1 VRHWAEAEAKAY
13 LQTQGYT
20 ILAENYTVRGAE
32 VDLIA
37 QDEDTL
43 VFVEVKQR
51 RSARYGSAAETIS
64 AAKIERLRGA
74 ALVYIAETYARDDL
88 PLRFDALLIEGS
100 ASSFSVTHL
109 RGAF

>member
-1 VRHWAEAEAKAY
+1 VRHWAAAEAKAY

-37 QDEDTL
+37 QDGDT
-43 VFVEVKQR
+43 
-51 RSARYGSAAETIS
+51 
-64 AAKIERLRGA
+64 
-74 ALVYIAETYARDDL
+74 LVYIAETSARDDL
-88 PLRFDALLIEGS
+88 PLRFDALLIEGG